1 MTLNYTVNTVEIS
14 AMAADPLTTIPIRT
28 STRDEL
34 ESLKTGGQSYD
45 DLIRAL
51 LEELETRDPWYKKM
65 ERRIG
70 EVRSGRIKTEPT
82 ETLFKRDKRARM
94 SGSR

>member
-1 MTLNYTVNTVEIS
+1 MTLTYTGTTVRFS

-34 ESLKTGGQSYD
+34 ETLKTGGQSYD

-51 LEELETRDPWYKKM
+51 LEELEARDPWYEEM

-70 EVRSGRIKTEPT
+70 EVRSGRIKTEPI
-82 ETLFKRDKRARM
+82 ETLLKRDKRSRR